1 MSPLRSLA
9 LVAALG
15 LAMAGVFA
23 DMAASQQ
30 RWRSDYFPNVSLVT
44 DDGRRVRFYDDL
56 LRNKVVAI
64 NFIFTSCPDV
74 CPMDTA
80 QLRRVQELL
89 GARAG
94 RDVHMYSIT
103 VDPLHDSPAVLSAYK
118 ARFGVGPGWTFLTGA
133 PADIVLIQRK
143 LGLVVDDDNDPRD
156 HSTSVILGN
165 EATGQWIKRSPY
177 DNPQV
182 LADLLGGSLSPR
194 ALANGV
200 SREAVSYAHAG
211 QVSGITRGESLFR
224 TRCASCHTI
233 GAGDR
238 LGPDV
243 AHVSARRSRAWL
255 VRWIKEPD
263 KMLHERDPVATA
275 QLARYRG
282 LAMPNLGLN
291 DVDAEALIAFMDSES
306 AVLAASSAKRK

>member
-1 MSPLRSLA
+1 MRPLARMLR
-9 LVAALG
+9 LG
-15 LAMAGVFA
+15 LIAGLAILFGG
-23 DMAASQQ
+23 DASSQSP
-30 RWRSDYFPNVSLVT
+30 WRGDYFPNVTLVA

-56 LRNKVVAI
+56 LRNKIVAI
-64 NFIFTSCPDV
+64 NFIFTRCPDV

-80 QLRRVQELL
+80 QLLRVQELL

-103 VDPLHDSPAVLSAYK
+103 VDPLSDTPAVLRSYK
-118 ARFGVGPGWTFLTGA
+118 ARFGVGPGWTFLTGT
-133 PADIVLIQRK
+133 PADIALIQRK

-177 DNPQV
+177 DNPRV
-182 LADLLGGSLSPR
+182 LADLLVGSLSPR
-194 ALANGV
+194 ALAGV
-200 SREAVSYAHAG
+200 SREAVSYAHAS
-211 QVSGITRGESLFR
+211 QVSGVTRGENLFR

-233 GAGDR
+233 GGGDR

-243 AHVSARRSRAWL
+243 ANVSSRRTRPWL

-263 KMLHERDPVATA
+263 RMLRERDHVAMA
-275 QLARYRG
+275 QLERYNG

-291 DVDAEALIAFMDSES
+291 DVDAEALIAFMDLES
-306 AVLAASSAKRK
+306 AKLSHVRATEK